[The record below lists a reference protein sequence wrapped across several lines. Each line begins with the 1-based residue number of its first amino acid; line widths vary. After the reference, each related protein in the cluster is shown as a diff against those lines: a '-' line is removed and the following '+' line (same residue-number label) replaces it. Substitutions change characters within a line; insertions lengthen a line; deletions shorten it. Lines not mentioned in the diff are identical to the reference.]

1 MTYSQPSELSDQAFD
16 AEIDKAH
23 AALERQ
29 EAEARQIADRIARI
43 PGLEAFARR
52 RRGYGSTDAI
62 NPWVGAGHLTAQGA
76 IQRHD
81 PALAAYLANRAGKA
95 LAAPD
100 YARQEAEAKRAAQ
113 VTRMAEAAEQLK
125 TRNAK
130 HRRALERHATYG
142 SWNPAAGR
150 VI

>member
-29 EAEARQIADRIARI
+29 EAEALQIVRRIAAI
-43 PGLEAFARR
+43 PGLADYARR
-52 RRGYGSTDAI
+52 KRSYGEPL
-62 NPWVGAGHLTAQGA
+62 NPWKDAHLTAQGA

-81 PALAAYLANRAGKA
+81 PALAAYLAGRAGKA

-100 YARQEAEAKRAAQ
+100 YARQEAEAKKAQ
-113 VTRMAEAAEQLK
+113 QLTRMAEQTQAMAA
-125 TRNAK
+125 RNAK
-130 HRRALERHATYG
+130 HRRALERHQTYG
-142 SWNPAAGR
+142 SWNGAAGR
-150 VI
+150 FI

>member
-29 EAEARQIADRIARI
+29 EAEALQIVRRIAAI
-43 PGLEAFARR
+43 PGLADYAKRR
-52 RRGYGSTDAI
+52 RSYGEPL
-62 NPWVGAGHLTAQGA
+62 NPWKDAHLTAQGA

-113 VTRMAEAAEQLK
+113 VTRMAEAAEALK
-125 TRNAK
+125 ARNAK
-130 HRRALERHATYG
+130 HRRALERRATYG
-142 SWNPAAGR
+142 SWNGAAGR